1 LFLDLEDQ
9 FWKVIQNQ
17 TKETVTSD
25 EFVTLERS
33 LVVSV
38 VKREQ
43 LKVKEVQLLKAVDRW
58 ATKESER
65 QGKTPERE
73 EF

>member
-1 LFLDLEDQ
+1 M
-9 FWKVIQNQ
+9 
-17 TKETVTSD
+17 TSD
-25 EFVTLERS
+25 GFVTLERS